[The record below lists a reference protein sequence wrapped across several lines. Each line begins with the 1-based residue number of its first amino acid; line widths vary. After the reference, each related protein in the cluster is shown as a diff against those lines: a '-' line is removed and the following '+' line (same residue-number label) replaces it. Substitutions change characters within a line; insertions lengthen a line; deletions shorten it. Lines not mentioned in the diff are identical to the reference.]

1 CVASFLNNVR
11 IRLYIDW
18 LCIPCLVSQ
27 AVEQQEKSQG
37 SSRILISRPEQ
48 SFKLN
53 SSFRLNI
60 HCSTSIN
67 PQKMKLIHRDTTP
80 SFFRAVMKMTGIDI
94 EMELFSDD
102 ERIVWKEMVSQGRRI
117 CQSSLCTFVPD

>member
-1 CVASFLNNVR
+1 

-37 SSRILISRPEQ
+37 SSRILISRPER

-60 HCSTSIN
+60 PRSTCIN
-67 PQKMKLIHRDTTP
+67 PQKIHLIHRDTTP
-80 SFFRAVMKMTGIDI
+80 SFFRAVVKMTGI

-102 ERIVWKEMVSQGRRI
+102 ERTVWKEFVSTGRSI
-117 CQSSLCTFVPD
+117 CQS